1 MTRFLRLFL
10 LTMAAFG
17 LFGQSTAMA
26 MGSAHAGMPMQASL
40 AGMDCM
46 GMTKG
51 TTPNGAPCKKMTWQ
65 CIATMGCATAAAI
78 EPTRAATP
86 VIAAPRV
93 SHRWQIATRLL
104 GRSYGPEPD
113 PPSLLI

>member
-1 MTRFLRLFL
+1 MRFLRLLL

-26 MGSAHAGMPMQASL
+26 MGTVHAGTSVQSPM

-46 GMTKG
+46 DMTKDAM
-51 TTPNGAPCKKMTWQ
+51 PNGVPCKKMTWQ
-65 CIATMGCATAAAI
+65 CIAAMGCTTTAAIAPVGI
-78 EPTRAATP
+78 KVPILAAG
-86 VIAAPRV
+86 RV
-93 SHRWQIATRLL
+93 FHRWQIATRLL

-113 PPSLLI
+113 PPSLLT